1 MKMLLSPLTLY
12 RYDNNLF
19 EGMRPSV
26 PQAIDFDNLINLL
39 LIETA
44 ELEILYPDPTKCKL
58 FITMWSQAR
67 ANAWSRVYD
76 ALFAKY
82 SPIENTDRYEDIT
95 DTTTVTTA
103 DNTTDERNGITS
115 VSGSD
120 SITFNEGNRS
130 TTESVTGFNADTFKN
145 NAKTDTTHATD
156 TTEGTNNA
164 TTKARNIN
172 DIARTGSED
181 RTFTHTNHTHG
192 NIGVTSNQKMITE
205 EIELRLNND
214 IQHFIINDFKNNF
227 CLLVY

>member
-1 MKMLLSPLTLY
+1 MLISPLTLY

-26 PQAIDFDNLINLL
+26 PTTIDFDNLINLL

-44 ELEILYPDPTKCKL
+44 ELEVLYPDPSKCKL
-58 FITMWSQAR
+58 FITMWSQSR
-67 ANAWSRVYD
+67 ANAWKRVYD
-76 ALFAKY
+76 ALFAEY

-95 DTTTVTTA
+95 DTTRVETT
-103 DNTTDERNGITS
+103 DNTTDERNGWTS
-115 VSGSD
+115 VEGSD

-130 TTESVTGFNADTFKN
+130 TTESVTGFNADNFKN
-145 NAKTDTTHATD
+145 NAKTETTHATD
-156 TTEGTNNA
+156 TTAGTNNA
-164 TTKARNIN
+164 NTKAGNRN
-172 DIARTGSED
+172 DIDRTGTEE
-181 RTFTHTNHTHG
+181 RTYKHTNHTHG
-192 NIGVTSNQKMITE
+192 NIGVTSNQKMVTE

>member
-1 MKMLLSPLTLY
+1 MLLSPLTLY

-44 ELEILYPDPTKCKL
+44 ELEVLYPDPSKCKL
-58 FITMWSQAR
+58 FITMWSQSR
-67 ANAWSRVYD
+67 ANAWKRVYD
-76 ALFAKY
+76 ALFAEY
-82 SPIENTDRYEDIT
+82 SPIENTDRHEEIT
-95 DTTTVTTA
+95 DTTMVKTE
-103 DNTTDERNGITS
+103 DNTTDERNGWTT
-115 VSGSD
+115 VTGSD

-145 NAKTDTTHATD
+145 NAKTETTHATD
-156 TTEGTNNA
+156 TTEGTNTANTQA
-164 TTKARNIN
+164 GNRN
-172 DIARTGSED
+172 DIGKTGTEERTY
-181 RTFTHTNHTHG
+181 THINHTHG
-192 NIGVTSNQKMITE
+192 NIGVTSNQKMVTE